1 MLADVIILAGGQGT
15 RLQGVLDNVPKCMA
29 PIAGRPFIEYQLM
42 YLMHYRLYNIILAIG
57 HLKEAVINHFEGY
70 WRTCGIL
77 HSIEEEPLGTGGA
90 LKYAVQL
97 CTSEMFL
104 AMNGDT
110 LFMANL
116 MKLFILQENLRAD
129 AVIALRRV
137 PDASRYGSVV
147 IDKNGR
153 ITEFNEKSD
162 QAGEGLINGGIYL
175 MKRKVIENYP
185 SDGKFSLEEEFLPQ
199 VCKDYKIYGIEFSD
213 YFIDIGVPEDLERAE
228 RELPSI
234 GLFR

>member
-15 RLQGVLDNVPKCMA
+15 RLQGVLGDVPKCMA
-29 PIAGRPFIEYQLM
+29 RIAGRPFIEYQLAN
-42 YLMHYRLYNIILAIG
+42 LMQFKLYNVILAIG

-90 LKYAVQL
+90 LKYAVKL
-97 CTSEMFL
+97 CTSEIFL

-110 LFMANL
+110 LFLADL
-116 MKLFILQENLRAD
+116 MRLFSLQERLRAD

-137 PDASRYGSVV
+137 PDAGRYGSVV
-147 IDKNGR
+147 MDNSRR
-153 ITEFNEKSD
+153 IIAFNEKSD
-162 QAGEGLINGGIYL
+162 PGAEGLINGGIYL

-185 SDGKFSLEEEFLPQ
+185 PEGKFSLEEEFLPE
-199 VCKDYKIYGIEFSD
+199 VCKTYKIYGVEFND

-228 RELPSI
+228 RELPTL
-234 GLFR
+234 GLFY